1 MALDIIFLFVLSCT
15 VVLLYGNT
23 VLNLKA
29 VSPSDISECVVF
41 FENS

>member
-1 MALDIIFLFVLSCT
+1 MALDIIFLFVLCT
-15 VVLLYGNT
+15 VLYGT